1 MKTSKFG
8 YYLLLIIVLQAS
20 TVSGQKTSMALTFS
34 DAMKVTMSN
43 SHTVKQSEYLLSEKK
58 QQARGS
64 MGLYMPKI
72 SLSASYMNM
81 SDDLTLDLTPVR
93 DAITPLYST
102 LAKYGT
108 FTGVPNPDPNTNPYV
123 PILPDSI
130 STAVVRQK
138 MNEALH
144 QVEEGDWNP
153 VLQKKQF
160 ATLDA
165 NAQWVLYA
173 GGKVRSA
180 NKYMGLEYKE
190 AQLEA
195 DRKNDEI
202 LCELAERYY
211 GLALSRQVLLVRKD
225 VLSGLDR
232 HLSDAEKFYREG
244 MINQADLL
252 FAQYHRADAEKEMLN
267 AQRNTEIVNRALL
280 NTLVLSDSNE
290 VLPVS
295 PLFYNDSIESLDYFL
310 DLARKNNPQLQQVDL
325 KMQMARI
332 NRDVQRAAYLPEVA
346 AQGSY
351 NLANKDLSPYV
362 PEWTVGIGLRWTIF
376 DGASALYKMKGAG
389 DKIKQVEEIRA
400 EAGDDVETVV
410 MKLYNELEMY
420 REQIMQCD
428 KTKSFAEEYVRVM
441 EKSFNEQMSE
451 ESKLVDAK
459 LALAKVNIEKLQL
472 MYYYD
477 VTLARLL
484 QFCGNTGEFESYLLK
499 NSKTDNYKPIN
510 EK

>member
-1 MKTSKFG
+1 MP
-8 YYLLLIIVLQAS
+8 LMIALQVTIA
-20 TVSGQKTSMALTFS
+20 SGQKTMMPLSFS
-34 DAMKVTMSN
+34 DAVKLTLTN
-43 SHTVKQSEYLLSEKK
+43 SHVVKQSEYMLSEKK
-58 QQARGS
+58 QLTRGS
-64 MGLYMPKI
+64 IGLYMPKI
-72 SLSASYMNM
+72 GLSANYMNM
-81 SDDLTLDLTPVR
+81 SDDLTMDLTPVR

-102 LAKYGT
+102 LAHYGT

-138 MNEALH
+138 MNEALN
-144 QVEEGDWNP
+144 QVENGDWNP

-165 NAQWVLYA
+165 NMQWVLYA

-180 NKYMGLEYKE
+180 NKFAGLEYQE
-190 AQLEA
+190 AQLES
-195 DRKNDEI
+195 DKKNDEVI
-202 LCELAERYY
+202 CELAERYY

-225 VLSGLDR
+225 VLAGLDR
-232 HLSDAEKFYREG
+232 HLNDAQKLYNEG

-267 AQRNTEIVNRALL
+267 ARRNLDIVNRALL
-280 NTLVLSDSNE
+280 NTMVISDSNDIQP
-290 VLPVS
+290 LS
-295 PLFYNDSIESLDYFL
+295 PLFYHDTIESLEYFL

-325 KMQMARI
+325 KMQMAQV
-332 NRDVQRAAYLPEVA
+332 NRNVQRAAYLPEIA

-362 PEWTVGIGLRWTIF
+362 PEWTVGVGLRWTIF
-376 DGASALYKMKGAG
+376 DGASALYKMKGAN
-389 DKIKQVEEIRA
+389 DKVKQVEEIRA
-400 EAGDDVETVV
+400 KAGDDIETVV
-410 MKLYNELEMY
+410 TKLYNELEMY
-420 REQIMQCD
+420 REQISQCD
-428 KTKSFAEEYVRVM
+428 KTKAFAEEYVRVM
-441 EKSFNEQMSE
+441 EKSFSEQMSE
-451 ESKLVDAK
+451 ESKLVDAR

-484 QFCGNTGEFESYLLK
+484 QFCGDTGEFESYLLK

-510 EK
+510 E